1 MWIIFLQD
9 PLNWINN
16 FLKGNNMKNFKTLF
30 LFLSVIFIL
39 TACGGN
45 AETLKEN
52 DLAPNFT
59 VEDANGMSYTLSDY
73 RGKSPVVIYFYPKAS
88 TPGCTK
94 QACGIRDE
102 YEKFAENNIVVL
114 GVSIDSK
121 ESLKEF
127 MKEYSL
133 NFPLLSD
140 HDKKVAESY
149 DVLNNVGLASRIT
162 FIIDKDGKIAKIIR
176 DVDVDTHAD
185 EVFQIATRLN

>member
-30 LFLSVIFIL
+30 LFLSVLFIL
-39 TACGGN
+39 AACGGN

-59 VEDANGMSYTLSDY
+59 MEDANGMSYTLSDY